1 MNILIVYGTTEGH
14 TRKVAQFAA
23 DKIRTRAGVT
33 VIDTADPAIDDVKLH
48 DFDGVIVA
56 ASLHIGRFQ
65 SSIEDFV
72 RKRHQT
78 LNGMRT
84 LFLPVSLSAASK
96 DADDITGLDKGL
108 QQFGTATGWRPGQIQ
123 NVAGAFRFT
132 QYDFFKRWGM
142 KLIAY
147 QKGVSTDTSKDLE
160 LTDWPALTRAVAD
173 FFATAEKARL
183 LPHE

>member
-1 MNILIVYGTTEGH
+1 MNILIVFGTTEGH
-14 TRKVAQFAA
+14 TRKIAQFTA
-23 DKIRTRAGVT
+23 DQIRTKFDAT
-33 VIDTADPAIDDVKLH
+33 VIDSADPGIDDVKLH
-48 DFDGVIVA
+48 GFDGVIVA
-56 ASLHIGRFQ
+56 ASLHVGRFQ

-96 DADDITGLDKGL
+96 DDDDIKGLDRGL
-108 QQFGTATGWRPGQIQ
+108 QQFGSETGWRPGQTH

-147 QKGVSTDTSKDLE
+147 QKGVSTDTSHDLE
-160 LTDWPALTRAVAD
+160 LTDWPALTRVIVD
-173 FFATAEKARL
+173 FLGVVEKAQLR
-183 LPHE
+183 PAS

>member
-1 MNILIVYGTTEGH
+1 MNFLIVYGTTEGH

-23 DKIRTRAGVT
+23 DQIRAKAGVT
-33 VIDTADPAIDDVKLH
+33 VLDGADPAVDDVKLGE
-48 DFDGVIVA
+48 FDGVIVA
-56 ASLHIGRFQ
+56 ASLHVGRFQ
-65 SSIEDFV
+65 ASIEDFV
-72 RKRHQT
+72 RKRVQT

-96 DADDITGLDKGL
+96 DEDDVKGL
-108 QQFGTATGWRPGQIQ
+108 GRCLAQFAAATGWRPGRIE

-147 QKGVSTDTSKDLE
+147 QKGLPTDTAQDQE
-160 LTDWPALTRAVAD
+160 LTDWPALRRALAD
-173 FFATAEKARL
+173 FTATVEKARTGSAS
-183 LPHE
+183 